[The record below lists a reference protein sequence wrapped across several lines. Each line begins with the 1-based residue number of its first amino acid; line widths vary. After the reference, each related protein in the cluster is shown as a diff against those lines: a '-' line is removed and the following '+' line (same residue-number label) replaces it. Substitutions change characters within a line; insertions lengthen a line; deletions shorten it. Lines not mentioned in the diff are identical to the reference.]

1 MKLRGLARVLL
12 CWAAGQFAVPALAQ
26 GMLGGVDLSQ
36 PAYSTSELSRE
47 QAISLLQK
55 REPGAP
61 LDLSGRSL
69 NGLDL
74 SGLDLSRVNFRAA
87 RLVKAK
93 LAGAKL
99 DGAVLDQAW
108 LLEADLTGASLVG
121 ARLFAAQMQ
130 RVRADG
136 ADFSRARIA
145 GDLSMSSL
153 RGAKFVEADL
163 SADMRNQSMGLM
175 RAVLASAM
183 AEGADFMTADLRSAD
198 LRFLHAR
205 GASFAGAD
213 LKGADASGAD
223 LLGAKWD
230 GAKVSELDLDQAKID
245 AAASGALRD
254 AKNLERATPR

>member
-1 MKLRGLARVLL
+1 MKLLSLACVVL
-12 CWAAGQFAVPALAQ
+12 CWAAGQVVVPAFAQ
-26 GMLGGVDLSQ
+26 GMLSGVDLSQ
-36 PAYSTSELSRE
+36 PAYSTSEYTRE
-47 QAISLLQK
+47 QVISLLQ
-55 REPGAP
+55 EQTPGAP
-61 LDLSGRSL
+61 LDLSGKSL

-74 SGLDLSRVNFRAA
+74 SGLDLSHVNFRAA
-87 RLVKAK
+87 RLVKTR
-93 LAGAKL
+93 LTGAKL

-153 RGAKFVEADL
+153 RGARFVETDL

-175 RAVLASAM
+175 RAVLSSAT

-198 LRFLHAR
+198 LRFLHAQ

-223 LLGAKWD
+223 LVRANWD
-230 GAKVSELDLDQAKID
+230 GAKVLELDLDQAKID
-245 AAASGALRD
+245 AAAKDVLRD
-254 AKNLERATPR
+254 AKNLNLAIPQ